1 MLLGFILTFNYTLP
15 SEAMKALFG
24 RVGGNFTFF
33 GGLFTRIK

>member
-1 MLLGFILTFNYTLP
+1 MFLGFIFTLNYTLP
-15 SEAMKALFG
+15 SEAKKTLFG